1 MKNLTLHS
9 SHGSVVVNAKSGE
22 VIERN
27 TDGKCYIDDI
37 VRFDVDEFNRWHKKF
52 LGNPM
57 DSSDYDILF
66 FGFHAGDGSYTPADP
81 IREEVYGIMN

>member
-37 VRFDVDEFNRWHKKF
+37 VRFDVAEFKKWHKKF
-52 LGNPM
+52 LGEPIY
-57 DSSDYDILF
+57 SDEYDILF
-66 FGFHAGDGSYTPADP
+66 FGFHLSDGSYTPADP
-81 IREEVYGIMN
+81 VRERVYGLN